1 MAVGSGELT
10 DMVTNGAESGLKVFA
25 QPAQFA
31 AWHKRK
37 PHLAGLADNSAGR

>member
-25 QPAQFA
+25 
-31 AWHKRK
+31 
-37 PHLAGLADNSAGR
+37 DNSAGR